1 MWTYPT
7 RRLCRNPDL
16 CMEKEKDKK
25 ISELDAQMRLA
36 EILTD
41 STRDITL
48 GGKTYKIRALRPG
61 TQWLIAQES
70 CKIAK
75 SEEGNFTDLITK
87 FAANIPAVVR
97 CITLAILNDKAKIE
111 SDEYQALY
119 DTIMWETK
127 QHEWIGVLVEVL
139 QMLDLSFFFRCTET
153 IAMIRSTTLT
163 KKNHEV

>member
-1 MWTYPT
+1 
-7 RRLCRNPDL
+7 
-16 CMEKEKDKK
+16 MEKGKEQK

-41 STRDITL
+41 SARDITL

-87 FAANIPAVVR
+87 FASNIPAVVR

-111 SDEYQALY
+111 SDEYQAMY

-139 QMLDLSFFFRCTET
+139 QMLDLGFFFRCTET
-153 IAMIRSTTLT
+153 IEMIRSTTLT
-163 KKNHEV
+163 KKSHEA

>member
-1 MWTYPT
+1 
-7 RRLCRNPDL
+7 
-16 CMEKEKDKK
+16 
-25 ISELDAQMRLA
+25 MRLA

-41 STRDITL
+41 SDRDISL

-75 SEEGNFTDLITK
+75 NEEGNFTDLITK
-87 FAANIPAVVR
+87 FASNIPAVVR
-97 CITLAILNDKAKIE
+97 CITLAILNDKKKIE

-127 QHEWIGVLVEVL
+127 QREWIDVLVEVL
-139 QMLDLSFFFRCTET
+139 QMLDLRFFFRCTET
-153 IAMIRSTTLT
+153 IEMIRSMTLT
-163 KKNHEV
+163 KKVHEA

>member
-1 MWTYPT
+1 MD
-7 RRLCRNPDL
+7 N
-16 CMEKEKDKK
+16 KESEISK
-25 ISELDAQMRLA
+25 IDAQMRLA

-41 STRDITL
+41 SARDISL

-75 SEEGNFTDLITK
+75 NEEGNFTDLITK
-87 FAANIPAVVR
+87 FASHIPAVVR
-97 CITLAILNDKAKIE
+97 CITLAILNDKGKIE

-127 QHEWIGVLVEVL
+127 QHEWIGVLAEVL

-153 IAMIRSTTLT
+153 IEMIRTMTLT
-163 KKNHEV
+163 KKNHEA

>member
-1 MWTYPT
+1 MD
-7 RRLCRNPDL
+7 N
-16 CMEKEKDKK
+16 KESE

-41 STRDITL
+41 SDRDISL

-75 SEEGNFTDLITK
+75 NEEGNFTDLITK
-87 FAANIPAVVR
+87 FASNIPAVVR
-97 CITLAILNDKAKIE
+97 CITLAILNDKKKIE

-127 QHEWIGVLVEVL
+127 QREWIDVLVEVL
-139 QMLDLSFFFRCTET
+139 QMLDLRFFFRCTET
-153 IAMIRSTTLT
+153 IEMIRSMTLT
-163 KKNHEV
+163 KKVHEA

>member
-1 MWTYPT
+1 MNET
-7 RRLCRNPDL
+7 
-16 CMEKEKDKK
+16 EFK
-25 ISELDAQMRLA
+25 ITELEAQMRLA

-75 SEEGNFTDLITK
+75 NEEGNFTDLITK
-87 FAANIPAVVR
+87 FASNIPSVVR

-111 SDEYQALY
+111 SDEYQAMY

-139 QMLDLSFFFRCTET
+139 QMLDLRFFFRCTES
-153 IAMIRSTTLT
+153 IEMIRSTTLT
-163 KKNHEV
+163 KKNHEA